1 LSLDSPGAPA
11 SEDGMVAHVAMDSV
25 EFCQLAAGRIE
36 PERAAAGQMGD
47 RAAVKDVLFAT
58 ASLSRL

>member
-1 LSLDSPGAPA
+1 
-11 SEDGMVAHVAMDSV
+11 V